1 MRFLGS
7 NHSSGA
13 IGQSQIFLLIPS
25 TRKIITQTAPGLSHV
40 VSVFPALTFAT
51 FTFPLISFDLY
62 LAAIG
67 LDKVVGFSE
76 GLGPFPIGVNR
87 SHDVFSDQVQ
97 TRKPGASAYGGP
109 RPPPATTHGRG
120 YEIEADLPR

>member
-13 IGQSQIFLLIPS
+13 IGQSQRIFLLIPS
-25 TRKIITQTAPGLSHV
+25 KRKIITQTAPGLSHV

-87 SHDVFSDQVQ
+87 SHDVFSDL
-97 TRKPGASAYGGP
+97 A
-109 RPPPATTHGRG
+109 G
-120 YEIEADLPR
+120 YEAGEQPASIHLGQIRVNFVSLH